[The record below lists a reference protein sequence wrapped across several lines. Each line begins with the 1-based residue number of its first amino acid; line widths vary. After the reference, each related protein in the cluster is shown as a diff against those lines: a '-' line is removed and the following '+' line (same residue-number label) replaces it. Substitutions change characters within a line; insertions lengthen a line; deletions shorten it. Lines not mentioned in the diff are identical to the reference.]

1 MNEQM
6 EISRENMKI
15 LIKQAQS
22 GDERALSAIYT
33 DYFTPIYRYIYSRI
47 NHRAQAEDL
56 TQTVFLKIY
65 QALERI
71 DPDRVHPIAYF
82 YTVARNTLIDHYRKG
97 SHEPIYN
104 DEILMIEDENQSSG
118 DNAKAREVKDLVENG
133 LRTLADEHREI
144 ITLRFINDMSTK
156 EIAEIVGKSDDAIRQ
171 ILSRA
176 TKELRKHFD
185 KKENKEL

>member
-33 DYFTPIYRYIYSRI
+33 NYYTPIYRYIYSRI
-47 NHRAQAEDL
+47 NHRGQAEDL

-65 QALERI
+65 QALDRI
-71 DPDRVHPIAYF
+71 DPERVHPIAYF

-104 DEILMIEDENQSSG
+104 DEILIVEDETKDSG
-118 DNAKAREVKDLVENG
+118 ESAKDKEVKDLVESG
-133 LRTLADEHREI
+133 LKILGDEHKEI

-156 EIAEIVGKSDDAIRQ
+156 EIAEIVGKSDDAVRQ

-176 TKELRKHFD
+176 TKILREHFD
-185 KKENKEL
+185 KLN